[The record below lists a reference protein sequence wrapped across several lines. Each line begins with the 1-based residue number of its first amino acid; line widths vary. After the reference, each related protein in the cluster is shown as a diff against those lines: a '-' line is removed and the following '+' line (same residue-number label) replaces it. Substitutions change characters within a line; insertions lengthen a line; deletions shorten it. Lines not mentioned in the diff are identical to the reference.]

1 MVVMRLDIFKGDG
14 RRQLNCYLI
23 NARVR
28 NNFKLFFKRILS
40 EEKITQRLMTVN
52 KELEITELGLP
63 LGREKKGG
71 IIFRLIP
78 KECH

>member
-40 EEKITQRLMTVN
+40 EEKITQRLMTVTKN
-52 KELEITELGLP
+52 WKLLSWAYLLG
-63 LGREKKGG
+63 GKKKVG
-71 IIFRLIP
+71 
-78 KECH
+78 